1 MLRIISKKLEK
12 HKLLKKK
19 KKYLQKLEWH
29 SIEKET
35 YMAINIWKDAYPN

>member
-12 HKLLKKK
+12 HNLLKKK
-19 KKYLQKLEWH
+19 KKNYLKKLEWH

-35 YMAINIWKDAYPN
+35 YTVINI